1 MRILFLAAEAAP
13 LVKVGGLADVV
24 GSLPRALTAFG
35 HDVRIAIPGYGAID
49 WAGLEPK
56 WQAMFSVPRGGGD
69 QTAEIFETAIGRV
82 PVWLV
87 TGPPIPKDRRIY
99 GSGIGEDGPKFIF
112 FSLAALWATQALNW
126 KPDIVHAHDYHA
138 GAAVYW
144 LGTSGRSN
152 TFFHDVASLF
162 TIHNLPYA
170 GEGAGRFLGEYGLLR
185 SDAIFALPERFRDS
199 LLGAALVTADHL
211 STVSPT
217 YAREIQTAPAGNGLE
232 HVLYA
237 RRERLAGILN
247 GIDADAWNPATD
259 PALGQRYDVA
269 SLDRRNANKI
279 ALQKEVGLAPDPRSP
294 LLGVV
299 SRLDSQKG
307 FDIAG
312 AGVLR
317 WLELGGQFALVGTG
331 DPRLEHDF
339 AALETAFPARASVRL
354 RFDGRYAR
362 RIYAGA
368 DALLIP
374 SRYEPCGLTQMIGMR
389 YGSIPIAR
397 RTGGLADTIRDA
409 GEPGGTGILFDEYN
423 PGALGHALERAL
435 PLYSHAV
442 EWKRMIERGM
452 RSDFSWNRS
461 ARRYDELYR
470 RIVAFARRS
479 A

>member
-13 LVKVGGLADVV
+13 LIKVGGLADVV
-24 GSLPRALTAFG
+24 GSLPRTLTTFG

-56 WQAMFSVPRGGGD
+56 WRAAFPVHRGGGE
-69 QTAEIFETAIGRV
+69 QTAEIFETAIDRI

-99 GSGIGEDGPKFIF
+99 GSGIEEDGPKFVF
-112 FSLAALWATQALNW
+112 FSLAALWATAALGW

-152 TFFHDVASLF
+152 AFFRDVASLF

-170 GEGAGRFLGEYGLLR
+170 GEGAGRAMGEYLLPR

-217 YAREIQTAPAGNGLE
+217 YAREIQSSPGGNGLE
-232 HVLYA
+232 HILYA
-237 RRERLAGILN
+237 RRAQLTGILN
-247 GIDADAWNPATD
+247 GIDTRLWNPATD
-259 PALGQRYDVA
+259 SALVEQYDA
-269 SLDRRNANKI
+269 ATLEKRAANKI
-279 ALQKEVGLAPDPRSP
+279 TLQREASLEADPATP

-312 AGVLR
+312 PGILR
-317 WLELGGQFALVGTG
+317 WLELGGQFVLLGTG
-331 DPRLEHDF
+331 DPRLEGEF
-339 AALETAFPARASVRL
+339 AGLESAFPTRASVRL
-354 RFDGRYAR
+354 RFDGAYAR
-362 RIYAGA
+362 R
-368 DALLIP
+368 
-374 SRYEPCGLTQMIGMR
+374 
-389 YGSIPIAR
+389 
-397 RTGGLADTIRDA
+397 
-409 GEPGGTGILFDEYN
+409 
-423 PGALGHALERAL
+423 
-435 PLYSHAV
+435 
-442 EWKRMIERGM
+442 
-452 RSDFSWNRS
+452 
-461 ARRYDELYR
+461 
-470 RIVAFARRS
+470 
-479 A
+479 

>member
-49 WAGLEPK
+49 WAGLGPK
-56 WQAMFSVPRGGGD
+56 WRTMFPVPRGGGD
-69 QTAEIFETAIGRV
+69 QNAEIFETAIDRV
-82 PVWLV
+82 PVYLV
-87 TGPPIPKDRRIY
+87 TGPPIPKDRHIY
-99 GSGIGEDGPKFIF
+99 GAGIEEDGPKFVF
-112 FSLAALWATQALNW
+112 FSLAALWATQALDW

-144 LGTSGRSN
+144 LGTSGRDN
-152 TFFHDVASLF
+152 AFFHDVATLF

-170 GEGAGRFLGEYGLLR
+170 GEGAGRVLGEYGLPR

-217 YAREIQTAPAGNGLE
+217 YAREIQSSLGGNGLE

-237 RRERLAGILN
+237 RRERLTGILN
-247 GIDADAWNPATD
+247 GIDTDVWNPATD
-259 PALGQRYDVA
+259 TAIAQIYDAA
-269 SLDRRNANKI
+269 SLEKRLANKV
-279 ALQKEVGLAPDPRSP
+279 ALQKETGLTADPKAP

-312 AGVLR
+312 PGILR
-317 WLELGGQFALVGTG
+317 WLDLGGQFVLVGTG
-331 DPRLEHDF
+331 DPRLEREF
-339 AALETAFPARASVRL
+339 AALEVAFPSSASVRL
-354 RFDGRYAR
+354 RFDARYAR

-374 SRYEPCGLTQMIGMR
+374 SRYEPCGLTQMIAMR
-389 YGSIPIAR
+389 YGAVPIAR

-409 GEPGGTGILFDEYN
+409 GERGGTGVLFDEYN

-442 EWKRMIERGM
+442 EWKPMIERGM

-470 RIVAFARRS
+470 RIRAGRRP
-479 A
+479 